1 MRKKQERRLAECSI
15 LSRLSQAVVGAR
27 EKGWEVNLVIADPEN
42 EPEGVSIQACSLKE
56 GGKTLTWELNRDGV
70 NEFQEWAE
78 LLS

>member
-1 MRKKQERRLAECSI
+1 MEKKREIKLAETGT
-15 LSRLSQAVVGAR
+15 LSLLSVAVLDAR
-27 EKGWEVNLVIADPEN
+27 KKGWEVNLVIADPEN
-42 EPEGVSIQACSLKE
+42 EPGEVSIQACSLKE